1 VMSSPGSS
9 PHSPLSAMNKKV
21 QRLIC
26 NGVRNGE
33 EIRFDDALEASRY
46 AESLEQG
53 SWARVYADVDR
64 EAEHAHY
71 MKQAKLICSKINV
84 DPTK

>member
-1 VMSSPGSS
+1 MYIFSGEYANTPEDQRV
-9 PHSPLSAMNKKV
+9 KV
-21 QRLIC
+21 SYVVELRS
-26 NGVRNGE
+26 GE

-71 MKQAKLICSKINV
+71 MKQAKLICSKNNV